1 MGGGTLQLV
10 IQGGQDIYI
19 LGTLKQVFL
28 NLFTVDTP
36 IFPLNV

>member
-19 LGTLKQVFL
+19 TGNPETSFFKKSRSY
-28 NLFTVDTP
+28 FTT
-36 IFPLNV
+36 